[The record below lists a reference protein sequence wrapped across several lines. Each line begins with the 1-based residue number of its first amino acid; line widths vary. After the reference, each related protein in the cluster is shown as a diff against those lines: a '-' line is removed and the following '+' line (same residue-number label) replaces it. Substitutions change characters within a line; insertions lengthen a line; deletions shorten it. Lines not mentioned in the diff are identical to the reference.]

1 MRNNPVNKSFIS
13 KDLLKLKKIFGK
25 SIALKKASVKGQV
38 IKKRKYYNE
47 KPAIGFGIS
56 ELKKVVGKVAKKN
69 LSSKRIIRKSDIE

>member
-25 SIALKKASVKGQV
+25 SIALKKSLYKGQV
-38 IKKRKYYNE
+38 IKKENIIMK

-56 ELKKVVGKVAKKN
+56 EIKKSSWKSCKK
-69 LSSKRIIRKSDIE
+69 KSFI